1 MENYTLDHYNRIRV
15 NKKILTEIIKLFVIK
30 EKQTRFL
37 EFIESPKRYDDF
49 VDELLRDPRNLKHD
63 LITEVPNN
71 QQEFK
76 EIAAKLKELGAK
88 DKAYVVS
95 NNYEDDG
102 KIGKL
107 EEILSLIC
115 DEGFVYC
122 LDTNL
127 AYYEGHENWRYILSA
142 K

>member
-1 MENYTLDHYNRIRV
+1 MKNYNIENSDQPRV

-37 EFIESPKRYDDF
+37 EFIESPKRYNDF
-49 VDELLRDPRNLKHD
+49 VGELLRDPRNLKFE

-88 DKAYVVS
+88 DKAYFVS

-127 AYYEGHENWRYILSA
+127 AYYEGHESWRYILCA